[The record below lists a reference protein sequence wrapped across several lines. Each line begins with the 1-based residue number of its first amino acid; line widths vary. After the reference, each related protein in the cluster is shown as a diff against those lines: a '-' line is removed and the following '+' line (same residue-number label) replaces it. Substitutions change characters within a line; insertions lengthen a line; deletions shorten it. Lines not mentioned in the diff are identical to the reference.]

1 MSINTCNNDFV
12 PSHIYLNAI
21 ATVDAEPADI
31 HIPLV
36 RISTSDRK
44 IQSSTG
50 ASWIHFEYAPIVEEA
65 GWILNNLSSVI
76 IY

>member
-21 ATVDAEPADI
+21 ATVADI

-50 ASWIHFEYAPIVEEA
+50 ASWIPFEYAPIVEEA
-65 GWILNNLSSVI
+65 GWILNNLSSII